1 MLPQKSNDFIADGVM
16 KWYHGATCGLFVF
29 LEPKLK
35 VVSSLMTRT
44 EMVLETL
51 VYSPFNHLTQMLA
64 SEYFIEFSHREGFK
78 L

>member
-16 KWYHGATCGLFVF
+16 KWYHGATCGFFVF

-35 VVSSLMTRT
+35 VVSSLMART
-44 EMVLETL
+44 GMVLETL
-51 VYSPFNHLTQMLA
+51 VCSPFGRLARMLA